1 MTSYN
6 KCGFIDTAEEI
17 NVLSEVVGKDLCC
30 SCGVCAGL
38 CPTNT
43 LSMKLQANGD
53 LTPHVGDGR
62 CLDKCRICLDV
73 CPFSEGVYNPR
84 ERNTQLFSV
93 QSDAKCNEDIGWHM
107 NSIVGFRCDETLRKA
122 SASGGLAMW
131 CLETLLS
138 EGIVTRVA
146 VVRLAKNRDKGF
158 FEFYSA
164 STIDELRKSS
174 GSIYH
179 PVEISNV
186 IKEIVSCKQER
197 WAIVGVPCLCSA
209 IRNVGHLQNR
219 IPFVFGLA
227 CGMYQN
233 TFYTEMLLSKSGV
246 DCECIVG
253 IKYRRKS
260 DGGPPSDFR
269 FRGADNRGPGKEI
282 AYHGLPFYLGKH
294 AFFRLNACNF
304 CMDVFAETADAC
316 FMDAWLPDYRQE
328 PKGTSLVVIRNT
340 KVSEL
345 FQQGQRKG
353 EIWIKAISSDQVVT
367 SQRGHVRRK
376 RELIYIRRGIRVPD
390 DAGRAKPTAVE
401 KVTWLLQ
408 RRAQKRS
415 KKVWAKYGR
424 KYGRLFFWLL
434 MSDLLILQVFLRK
447 LLLAI
452 VAVAKLLMET
462 TRGILGSLKIK

>member
-1 MTSYN
+1 MDN
-6 KCGFIDTAEEI
+6 VVRKVVQKEI
-17 NVLSEVVGKDLCC
+17 CC

-38 CPTNT
+38 CPTDA
-43 LSMKLQANGD
+43 LSMEIQGNGD
-53 LTPHVGDGR
+53 LAP
-62 CLDKCRICLDV
+62 CLDAARCADNCHLCLDI
-73 CPFSEGVYNPR
+73 CPFSVGVYNPR

-93 QSDAKCNEDIGWHM
+93 QSDAKCNEDIGWNM

-131 CLETLLS
+131 CLETLLG

-179 PVEISNV
+179 PVEISG
-186 IKEIVSCKQER
+186 IIREIEFNRQER

-260 DGGPPSDFR
+260 DGGPPSDYR
-269 FRGADNRGPGKEI
+269 FRGTDNRGPGKEI

-353 EIWIKAISSDQVVT
+353 EIWIKAISPNQVVA

-376 RELIYIRRGIRVPD
+376 RELIYMRRGIRVPD

-434 MSDLLILQVFLRK
+434 MSDLLILQVFLRR

-452 VAVAKLLMET
+452 AAVAKFLMEN
-462 TRGILGSLKIK
+462 TRGILGSFKIK